1 MIQLLVVVVVVV
13 SEFPSEE
20 FPMKKDTKKKEKHC
34 NAKRK
39 ENNSIATF
47 SRLAVYVMNSKSS
60 GIRVEAAVLLE
71 VITKTFSQSSR
82 FSSSL

>member
-1 MIQLLVVVVVVV
+1 MIEAMIQLLVVVVV

-20 FPMKKDTKKKEKHC
+20 FPVKKKEKHC